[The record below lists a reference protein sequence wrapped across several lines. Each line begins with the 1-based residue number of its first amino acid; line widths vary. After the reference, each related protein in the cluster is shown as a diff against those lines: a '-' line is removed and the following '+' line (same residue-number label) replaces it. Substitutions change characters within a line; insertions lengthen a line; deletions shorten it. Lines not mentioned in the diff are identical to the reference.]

1 MISLLMLTLS
11 VPAPAIVPDT
21 NRPPVA
27 IRLRLSDEDVRQGDR
42 VKVRVKTAADGYL
55 LVLRAD
61 AAGRVR
67 VLFPIEP
74 DDSNRVPGGKEYEI
88 RGRGDREAFTVD
100 DREGTGLV
108 LAAWSAEPFK
118 FDAFIRGRHW
128 DYRALAG
135 EHNDDAEAQLL
146 DLADSMATGHYDY
159 DLVNYTVSPLGQARS
174 YAGYY
179 GGYRP
184 WYRPFFSPLYP
195 FYGPRF
201 GFDIVIGRPFYRR
214 PFYRRPF
221 FWGWW

>member
-74 DDSNRVPGGKEYEI
+74 DDSSWVPGGKEFEV

-100 DREGTGLV
+100 DREGSGLV
-108 LAAWSAEPFK
+108 LAAWSSQPFV
-118 FDAFIRGRHW
+118 FDDFIRGRHW

-135 EHNDDAEAQLL
+135 DSSDDAEAQLL

-159 DLVNYTVSPLGQARS
+159 DLVNYTVSSLGQARG

-201 GFDIVIGRPFYRR
+201 GFDIVIGWPFYRR
-214 PFYRRPF
+214 PYSRRPYSR
-221 FWGWW
+221 GWR